1 MTNENI
7 QITKDLIGF
16 MEASPTAFHAV
27 ENAAKLLDEAGFA
40 RLNECDE
47 WTLAPGGK
55 YYTTRN
61 MSSILA
67 FAIPEATAEPSFMIM
82 ASHTDSPCYKL
93 KTETE
98 TDAFG
103 KYVKLNV
110 EPYGGMIAS
119 SWLDRPL
126 SVAGRVI
133 VAENGTFTAKTV
145 RVDRD
150 LVLIPNVALHQNR
163 SINNGFVYNAATDM
177 MPLYSDASGKG
188 SLKRIIAEA
197 TGASEE
203 SVVASDLYLYNRVPG
218 AIWGANN
225 EFFSCAG
232 IDNRQCAWGTLK
244 GFIQAVSA
252 GDCAA
257 IPLYVSFDNEETG
270 SSTKQGAASPFLY
283 DVLSRIAE
291 SLNVDLRCALSASF
305 MVSADNGHAKHLN
318 HPEWSDAKNA
328 PHLNGGVVIK
338 SNAAQKYTTDA
349 LSAAIFTEICKR
361 ANVPTQLFANR
372 SDMGGGSTLGSI
384 SNTRVSLN
392 TVDVGMAQLAMHS
405 AYETGGTA
413 DSAYLI
419 QASEA
424 FYRAKIV
431 CAADGVYRL
440 A

>member
-110 EPYGGMIAS
+110 EPYGGKIAS

-177 MPLYSDASGKG
+177 TPLYSDASGKG

-197 TGASEE
+197 AGASEE

-232 IDNRQCAWGTLK
+232 IDNRQW
-244 GFIQAVSA
+244 
-252 GDCAA
+252 
-257 IPLYVSFDNEETG
+257 P
-270 SSTKQGAASPFLY
+270 GA
-283 DVLSRIAE
+283 R
-291 SLNVDLRCALSASF
+291 
-305 MVSADNGHAKHLN
+305 
-318 HPEWSDAKNA
+318 
-328 PHLNGGVVIK
+328 
-338 SNAAQKYTTDA
+338 
-349 LSAAIFTEICKR
+349 
-361 ANVPTQLFANR
+361 
-372 SDMGGGSTLGSI
+372 
-384 SNTRVSLN
+384 
-392 TVDVGMAQLAMHS
+392 
-405 AYETGGTA
+405 
-413 DSAYLI
+413 
-419 QASEA
+419 
-424 FYRAKIV
+424 
-431 CAADGVYRL
+431 
-440 A
+440 